1 MNKNGS
7 RVSLLCI
14 IVSMAL
20 TTIAPAVAADQH
32 VSPRG
37 GGSVRVAGIVL
48 KWITG
53 DREANYQRAEALIR
67 EAAGNGAKI
76 VCTPESFLDG
86 YAIRDSS
93 LTVEQLRA
101 MAEPIPSGAYF
112 RRLQK
117 LVDELDIYFIAAITE
132 LDADMVYNSAA
143 LVGPDG
149 QLIGTYRKK
158 FLWVDERGKYSPGDA
173 FPAFETSYGKIGMMI
188 CSDRRQQA
196 AIRELVGNGA
206 EIVFCPGG
214 GGYGTKNDRI
224 VSQRS
229 LEGGVPIVFVHPIEF
244 LVTGPDGS
252 ILVTELHGSRLDD
265 EDRSDPGVVRYYDV
279 QLND

>member
-1 MNKNGS
+1 
-7 RVSLLCI
+7 
-14 IVSMAL
+14 
-20 TTIAPAVAADQH
+20 
-32 VSPRG
+32 
-37 GGSVRVAGIVL
+37 VRVAGIVL

-53 DREANYQRAEALIR
+53 DREANFRRAEILIR

-86 YAIRDSS
+86 YAIRDAS
-93 LTVEQLRA
+93 LTIEQLRA
-101 MAEPIPSGAYF
+101 VAEPIPTGAYF

-117 LVDELDIYFIAAITE
+117 LADELDIYLIAGITE
-132 LDADMVYNSAA
+132 LDAEAVYNSAA

-158 FLWVDERGKYSPGDA
+158 YLWIDEREKYSPGDS

-188 CSDRRQQA
+188 CSDRRQEA
-196 AIRELVGNGA
+196 AIRELAGNGA
-206 EIVFCPGG
+206 VIVFCPAG
-214 GGYGTKNDRI
+214 GGYGTANDRI

-229 LEGGVPIVFVHPIEF
+229 REGGVPIVFVHPVEF

-252 ILVTELHGSRLDD
+252 ILVTELYGSALDD
-265 EDRSDPGVVRYYDV
+265 VDRSDPGVVRYYDV
-279 QLND
+279 PLQ